1 MNNNNDPQWT
11 SLLSPHCKNE
21 NNIAPLKAAIFTTYE
36 APDTAFLV
44 EDFLPKFLGLNRTLT
59 DESDECFWAELKDKL
74 DRSNIAIISSFGK
87 EISED
92 YKWLW
97 RYVDYLTTG
106 SNSKAVQH
114 AKLWLIHRQN
124 DENDKNESL
133 EIHVSSSNL
142 TKSAFIDQIQ
152 SAWRIIVPLSN
163 KNTKTNME
171 SWGVLPD
178 FLGELGKSCDNKK
191 LTDYFCELL
200 KRAKAPSN
208 VNFLASVPGTYRSKP
223 WGSHGLS
230 KLKLKGRGSIKIRV
244 FVPYVGNWTQEELEY
259 WTNKVSS
266 TSDNLTLIWID
277 KNQLKKDKWIMP
289 KTTFENLMKS
299 GSKISNLSTHES
311 NEDGRRFHIHE
322 DQTKGDERWSHSKI
336 YKIQRGNNQ
345 RIIITSANFSQSAWG
360 KRIKNGLR
368 IDNFEF
374 GVAISKRSDLSR
386 IKFIFSEELDEL
398 EQDEAYLVDYISEL
412 PEDGLAWSKAEW
424 NGKEIR
430 IKCRTV
436 PHNEH
441 PDENVTIC
449 ADNNKCNKEEK
460 WKKIDNFWEW
470 TTDWDH
476 KEKIE
481 KNGIP
486 HYVFIEYNSKKSRIL
501 LNDLRDDD
509 EKELDPIPEVD
520 PERSQE
526 LKDTILLERYSRI
539 VDDTEDEEDNGSV
552 WIESQTQSKNGT
564 SIESDYSLPW
574 LVQAREWFIRIDNW
588 AKKHEHS
595 SNEIGRDG
603 IKLIKY
609 FQRKKEEE
617 KDLGKSVAAMLAAQ
631 EIEMRIGKGG

>member
-11 SLLSPHCKNE
+11 SLLSPQCKNE
-21 NNIAPLKAAIFTTYE
+21 NNITPLKAAIFTTYE

-44 EDFLPKFLGLNRTLT
+44 EDFLPKIIGLNRTLT
-59 DESDECFWAELKDKL
+59 DESNEYFWAELKDKL
-74 DRSNIAIISSFGK
+74 NRSEIAIISSFGK
-87 EISED
+87 EISKD

-163 KNTKTNME
+163 KSTKTNMK

-178 FLGELGKSCDNKK
+178 FLEELGKSCDNKK
-191 LTDYFCELL
+191 LTDDFYELL

-208 VNFLASVPGTYRSKP
+208 VSFLASVPGTYGNKP
-223 WGSHGLS
+223 WGSHGLN
-230 KLKLKGRGSIKIRV
+230 KLKLNGQGSIKIKI
-244 FVPYVGNWTQEELEY
+244 FVPYVGNWTQKELEY
-259 WTNKVSS
+259 WANKASS
-266 TSDNLTLIWID
+266 TPDNLTLIWID
-277 KNQLKKDKWIMP
+277 NNQLKKDKWIMP
-289 KTTFENLMKS
+289 KTTFENLIAS
-299 GSKISNLSTHES
+299 GSKISNFSTLDS

-336 YKIQRGNNQ
+336 YKIQRGNNR

-360 KRIKNGLR
+360 KRVKNGLR

-398 EQDEAYLVDYISEL
+398 EQDEAYLSDYIPKPL
-412 PEDGLAWSKAEW
+412 EDGLVWTKAEW
-424 NGKEIR
+424 DGKEIR

-436 PHNEH
+436 PHNKH
-441 PDENVTIC
+441 PDENVTIY

-460 WKKIDNFWEW
+460 WDKIDNFWEW
-470 TTDWDH
+470 TTDWDY
-476 KEKIE
+476 KEKKEI
-481 KNGIP
+481 NGIP
-486 HYVFIEYNSKKSRIL
+486 HSVFIMYNSKNRQFL
-501 LNDLRDDD
+501 LNDLREDN

-526 LKDTILLERYSRI
+526 LKDAILLERYSRWI
-539 VDDTEDEEDNGSV
+539 VDDNGNEV
-552 WIESQTQSKNGT
+552 VKPPTPPTNGT
-564 SIESDYSLPW
+564 NIESDYSLPW
-574 LVQAREWFIRIDNW
+574 FVQAREWFIRIDNW
-588 AKKHEHS
+588 AKKYEHS
-595 SNEIGRDG
+595 SNEIERDG
-603 IKLIKY
+603 NKLIEY
-609 FQRKKEEE
+609 FHRKEEE
-617 KDLGKSVAAMLAAQ
+617 KDLGISVAAMVAAQ
-631 EIEMRIGKGG
+631 EIKMRIGKGG